1 MKKFRISIIAVA
13 TLLAGFGMTACSEA
27 NEYED
32 SNTDNPSWIVGYTD
46 TTTISHPES
55 LESTKWVRGEDLKKN
70 AYGKVIQGFVESLDF
85 VSADSVAVK
94 MSQGVTEGTWND
106 ESNTA
111 KLPYYEYTYSS
122 KTGNLQILQ
131 RNVSNGKVTKKA
143 IFIGVVV
150 KGKKEIITLVH
161 YGDSPA
167 QTYLVKE

>member
-106 ESNTA
+106 ESNTT

-150 KGKKEIITLVH
+150 KIRCVLI
-161 YGDSPA
+161 
-167 QTYLVKE
+167 

>member
-13 TLLAGFGMTACSEA
+13 TLLVGFGMTACSEA

-32 SNTDNPSWIVGYTD
+32 SNTDNPSWIAGYTD
-46 TTTISHPES
+46 TTTVSHPES
-55 LESTKWVRGEDLKKN
+55 LDNTKWVRGTGLKKN
-70 AYGKVIQGFVESLDF
+70 AFGEEIQGFVESLEF

-106 ESNTA
+106 ESNTT

>member
-55 LESTKWVRGEDLKKN
+55 LESTKWVRGEGLKKN
-70 AYGKVIQGFVESLDF
+70 AYGKEIQGFVESLDF

-106 ESNTA
+106 ES
-111 KLPYYEYTYSS
+111 YTYSS

>member
-1 MKKFRISIIAVA
+1 MKKFRISIIAVVA
-13 TLLAGFGMTACSEA
+13 LLIGFSMTACSEA

-32 SNTDNPSWIVGYTD
+32 SNTDNPSWIKGYTD

-55 LESTKWVRGEDLKKN
+55 LANTKWVRGVGLKKN
-70 AYGKVIQGFVESLDF
+70 VYGEDIQGFVESLDF

-94 MSQGVTEGTWND
+94 MSKGATEGTWND
-106 ESNTA
+106 ESNTE

-122 KTGNLQILQ
+122 TTGNIEILQ
-131 RNVSNGKVTKKA
+131 RTENKGKVTKKA
-143 IFIGVVV
+143 IFIGVAVE
-150 KGKKEIITLVH
+150 GTKEVITLVH

>member
-55 LESTKWVRGEDLKKN
+55 LESTKWVRGEGLKKN
-70 AYGKVIQGFVESLDF
+70 AYGKEIQGFVESL
-85 VSADSVAVK
+85 